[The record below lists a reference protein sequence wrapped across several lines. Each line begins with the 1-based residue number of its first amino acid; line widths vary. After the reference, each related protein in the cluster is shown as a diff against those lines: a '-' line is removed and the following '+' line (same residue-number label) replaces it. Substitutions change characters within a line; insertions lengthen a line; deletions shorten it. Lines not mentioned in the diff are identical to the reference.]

1 MTNSCQ
7 VALNVNKIRTRLQS
21 EFNLP
26 ESVANRLNSTSVAT
40 AYRRCKSANSF
51 PPMKMKKS
59 GNYMYY
65 IDPKSVLTPDNY
77 EKLISKGT
85 YIADLRRIAAKIGLY
100 DGETKKE
107 HIRSNIFEFLQKSGI
122 AEPIRFKISSSSKN
136 ISNSNMNMPPNNSS
150 SNMNVPPNNSSSNM
164 NVPPNNSSS
173 NMNVPQTNNSSS
185 NMNVPRTNNS
195 SSNMN
200 APRANMNV
208 PPPSNNYQR
217 PNFKPNFRNNTPF
230 RAGYQTAVPRP
241 FRIRRRLNAYNPSF
255 NFGYNANTNNNAKIA
270 QNIRNAYRMNGVTN
284 ENLFRH
290 FKRRNARDQLN
301 LEMFM
306 KKYIP
311 NSMRKKQQT
320 MPSSSVSNYVASE
333 KPTVHINPKVNAP
346 KVNAPKV
353 NAPKVNASSSSPN
366 NAQQKILN
374 QLKELRTKITG

>member
-1 MTNSCQ
+1 
-7 VALNVNKIRTRLQS
+7 
-21 EFNLP
+21 
-26 ESVANRLNSTSVAT
+26 
-40 AYRRCKSANSF
+40 
-51 PPMKMKKS
+51 MKMKKS

-85 YIADLRRIAAKIGLY
+85 YVADLRRIAAKIGLY

-122 AEPIRFKISSSSKN
+122 AEPIRFKISNSTMNVPSP
-136 ISNSNMNMPPNNSS
+136 SNMNVPRTNNSS
-150 SNMNVPPNNSSSNM
+150 SNMNVPSPSNNMNVPPNNSSSNM
-164 NVPPNNSSS
+164 NVPRTNNNSS
-173 NMNVPQTNNSSS
+173 
-185 NMNVPRTNNS
+185 
-195 SSNMN
+195 
-200 APRANMNV
+200 MNV

-217 PNFKPNFRNNTPF
+217 PNFRPNFRNNTPF

-241 FRIRRRLNAYNPSF
+241 FRIRRQLNAYNPSF
-255 NFGYNANTNNNAKIA
+255 NFGYNANTNNNAKLA
-270 QNIRNAYRMNGVTN
+270 RNIRNAYQMNGVTN

-320 MPSSSVSNYVASE
+320 MPSSSVSNYIADE
-333 KPTVHINPKVNAP
+333 KPTLHVHTKVNAPKVNAPKVNAPKVNAP